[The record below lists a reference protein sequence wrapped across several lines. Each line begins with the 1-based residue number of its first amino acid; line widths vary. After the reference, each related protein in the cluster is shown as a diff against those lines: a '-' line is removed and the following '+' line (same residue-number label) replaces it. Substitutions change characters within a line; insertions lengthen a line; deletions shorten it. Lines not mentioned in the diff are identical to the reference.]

1 MDRRNEFEHRAAA
14 GGGGRPWRRVVA
26 ASFVALAAGLTLT
39 ACPERQ
45 GPAEDAGEAIDD
57 TVDDMKD
64 AVDPDGP
71 AENMGEKLDDAT
83 D

>member
-1 MDRRNEFEHRAAA
+1 MDRRNEHTESPDTCSTRRSWQRAVTA
-14 GGGGRPWRRVVA
+14 GV
-26 ASFVALAAGLTLT
+26 VALAAALTLT

-45 GPAEDAGEAIDD
+45 GPVEEAGESIDD
-57 TVDDMKD
+57 AVGEMKD

-71 AENMGEKLDDAT
+71 AENLGEKVDDAT

>member
-1 MDRRNEFEHRAAA
+1 MDRRNESERHPAR
-14 GGGGRPWRRVVA
+14 GGRRPWRRVA
-26 ASFVALAAGLTLT
+26 AGGLVALAATLTLT

-45 GPAEDAGEAIDD
+45 GPAEDAGEKVDEA
-57 TVDDMKD
+57 VDDMKD

-71 AENMGEKLDDAT
+71 AENLGEKLDDAT